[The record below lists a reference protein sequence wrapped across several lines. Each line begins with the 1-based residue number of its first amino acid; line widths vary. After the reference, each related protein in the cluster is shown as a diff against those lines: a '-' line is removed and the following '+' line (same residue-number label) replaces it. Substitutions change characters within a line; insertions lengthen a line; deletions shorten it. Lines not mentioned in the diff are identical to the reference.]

1 MSKISDQEILEKF
14 KNPATKEAAFSLLMQ
29 KYQEKI
35 YWLIRRIVIDHE
47 DANDVCQ
54 NVFIKVWRNLDSFKE
69 NSQLY
74 TWLYRIATNESLTFL
89 NRKKKKASVQI
100 STEDYDLT
108 KQLEADPYFEG
119 DNLQIQLQ
127 NAIASLPEKQRM
139 VFLLRYYDEMKYED
153 MSETLD
159 TSVGALKASY
169 HHAVKKI
176 EKYLT
181 GL

>member
-1 MSKISDQEILEKF
+1 MSKISDTEILERF
-14 KNPATKEAAFSLLMQ
+14 KNPATKEAAFTLLMQ

-35 YWLIRRIVIDHE
+35 YWIIRRIVIDHE

-54 NVFIKVWRNLDSFKE
+54 NMFIKVWRNLDNFKE

-74 TWLYRIATNESLTFL
+74 TWLYRIATNESLTYI
-89 NRKKKKASVQI
+89 NRKKKKSSVQI

-108 KQLEADPYFEG
+108 KKLEADTYFEG
-119 DNLQIQLQ
+119 DKLQIHLQ
-127 NAIASLPEKQRM
+127 NAIASLPDKQKT

-153 MSETLD
+153 MSEMLD

-181 GL
+181 AL